1 MGKHGASHWDTDWE
15 AAITPNGEDSLYGA
29 SPSDGY
35 QAVNDWSGVYE
46 VPSQTGFYEQGAV
59 YDYDDAT
66 TRQPVMDQSYYES
79 VYAAYAPPQQ
89 AHQQAHQQVPV
100 QRMPA
105 PQPQAQQAPPQPVIP
120 AQQQAPESS
129 PTWDGPG
136 WQDPYAQYAPPQ
148 AQPQYQQPVQPDP
161 HQQHYAQQ
169 AYEAQ
174 QYAQPQP
181 QYEDHNFHHPDFD
194 TGTFEAIYEAPGS
207 TEAAYDLLPDGEYAE
222 YGEYEDAA
230 YSATGYTDDAE
241 DYEGYGYGSHE
252 NGYAEDYDGDDA
264 DSGFVAD
271 YDADG
276 ELDAD
281 FDDQDDPDAPHGGGG
296 TPLRSRS
303 RSGGT
308 PGGPRPF
315 GSKPSRPSVSLPGR
329 RTLHAFTSTPA
340 AVVGVA
346 AVAVAAVGGLRLPSS
361 HTENTAADAASPATP
376 TTATGLEQNLLQ
388 MRAASANLADRATRS
403 EQRSEL
409 VQQQALE
416 KQRLA
421 EMSQKFFLPVQ
432 DYVLTAGFGQ
442 AGDRWV
448 NLHTGQD
455 FAVPIG
461 TKVVAVTD
469 GTVIESGWA
478 GPYGYRIVIQHPD
491 GSQTWYCHLSVMK
504 VRSGKVTAGQIIA
517 LSGNTG
523 NTTGPHLH
531 LEYHPP
537 GPADPN
543 TGVPGAAT
551 AVDPMPF
558 LRSHGLV

>member
-1 MGKHGASHWDTDWE
+1 MGKHGSSHWDTDWE
-15 AAITPNGEDSLYGA
+15 SAIAPNGEDSLYG
-29 SPSDGY
+29 SGDGY

-46 VPSQTGFYEQGAV
+46 VPSQTGFYEQATV
-59 YDYDDAT
+59 YDYEDAT

-79 VYAAYAPPQQ
+79 VYAAYSAPQQ
-89 AHQQAHQQVPV
+89 AQ
-100 QRMPA
+100 
-105 PQPQAQQAPPQPVIP
+105 QAQQAPPMSQTPQMPAQPVVP
-120 AQQQAPESS
+120 AQPTAPESS

-136 WQDPYAQYAPPQ
+136 WQDPYAQYAQPHYEQQLPEHHHAPQ
-148 AQPQYQQPVQPDP
+148 QQP
-161 HQQHYAQQ
+161 HYEQQHYGQQ
-169 AYEAQ
+169 AYEVP
-174 QYAQPQP
+174 QYGAQP

-194 TGTFEAIYEAPGS
+194 TGTFEAIYDAPGS
-207 TEAAYDLLPDGEYAE
+207 TEAAYDLLPDGEGAYDAYE
-222 YGEYEDAA
+222 AYEGEYDDADYA
-230 YSATGYTDDAE
+230 ADYAVANEYEDDAE
-241 DYEGYGYGSHE
+241 DYAGYGYGDSDGYDDP
-252 NGYAEDYDGDDA
+252 NGY
-264 DSGFVAD
+264 
-271 YDADG
+271 
-276 ELDAD
+276 
-281 FDDQDDPDAPHGGGG
+281 DDPAGGQDA
-296 TPLRSRS
+296 PLRSRS

-308 PGGPRPF
+308 PPARPF
-315 GSKPSRPSVSLPGR
+315 GSKPSRPAVALSGR

-346 AVAVAAVGGLRLPSS
+346 AVAVAAVGGLRLPST
-361 HTENTAADAASPATP
+361 HTETTADAASPATP
-376 TTATGLEQNLLQ
+376 TNGLEQNLLQ

-421 EMSQKFFLPVQ
+421 EMAQKYFLPVQ

-442 AGDRWV
+442 AGDRWA

-455 FAVPIG
+455 FAIPTG
-461 TKVVAVTD
+461 TKVVAITD

-504 VRSGKVTAGQIIA
+504 VRSGKVSAGQIIA
-517 LSGNTG
+517 LSGDTG

-537 GPADPN
+537 GPADPFN
-543 TGVPGAAT
+543 GVPGAST

-558 LRSHGLV
+558 LRAHGLI

>member
-1 MGKHGASHWDTDWE
+1 MGKHGASHSPSHWDTDWE
-15 AAITPNGEDSLYGA
+15 AAITPNGEDSLYG
-29 SPSDGY
+29 SSDGY

-46 VPSQTGFYEQGAV
+46 TPSQTGFYEQGAV
-59 YDYDDAT
+59 YDYEDAT

-79 VYAAYAPPQQ
+79 VYAAYT
-89 AHQQAHQQVPV
+89 
-100 QRMPA
+100 A
-105 PQPQAQQAPPQPVIP
+105 PQQQAPAEPMIP
-120 AQQQAPESS
+120 AQPQAPESS
-129 PTWDGPG
+129 PMWDGPG
-136 WQDPYAQYAPPQ
+136 WQDPYT
-148 AQPQYQQPVQPDP
+148 QP
-161 HQQHYAQQ
+161 
-169 AYEAQ
+169 Q
-174 QYAQPQP
+174 QYAQPQYEQPQQQHYDQQAFEAQQYGAQP

-207 TEAAYDLLPDGEYAE
+207 TEAAYDLLPDGEGHEDGDYDE
-222 YGEYEDAA
+222 YGYENAA
-230 YSATGYTDDAE
+230 YAGSDYDDAE
-241 DYEGYGYGSHE
+241 DYAGYGY
-252 NGYAEDYDGDDA
+252 ADTEDYEDPDG
-264 DSGFVAD
+264 G
-271 YDADG
+271 
-276 ELDAD
+276 
-281 FDDQDDPDAPHGGGG
+281 QDD

-308 PGGPRPF
+308 PGPRPV
-315 GSKPSRPSVSLPGR
+315 GSKPARPSVPLSGR

-346 AVAVAAVGGLRLPSS
+346 AVAVAAVGGLRLPAN
-361 HTENTAADAASPATP
+361 HTETAADAASPVTP
-376 TTATGLEQNLLQ
+376 TNGLEQNLLQ

-421 EMSQKFFLPVQ
+421 EMSQKYFLPVQ

-442 AGDRWV
+442 SGDRWV

-455 FAVPIG
+455 FAVPTG
-461 TKVVAVTD
+461 TKVVAITD

-504 VRSGKVTAGQIIA
+504 VRSGKVAAGQIIA
-517 LSGNTG
+517 LSGDTG

-537 GPADPN
+537 GAADPM
-543 TGVPGAAT
+543 TGVPGAST

-558 LRSHGLV
+558 LRAHGLVP

>member
-1 MGKHGASHWDTDWE
+1 MGKHGASQQGTSHWDTGWE
-15 AAITPNGEDSLYGA
+15 AAIAPNGEDSLYG
-29 SPSDGY
+29 SSDGY

-66 TRQPVMDQSYYES
+66 TRQPIMDQSYYES
-79 VYAAYAPPQQ
+79 VYAAYTPPQQ
-89 AHQQAHQQVPV
+89 HA
-100 QRMPA
+100 PA
-105 PQPQAQQAPPQPVIP
+105 EAVIP

-129 PTWDGPG
+129 PMWDGPG
-136 WQDPYAQYAPPQ
+136 WQDPYAQPQ
-148 AQPQYQQPVQPDP
+148 Q
-161 HQQHYAQQ
+161 
-169 AYEAQ
+169 Q
-174 QYAQPQP
+174 QYAQPQHEQPQHQPQPQQHFGQPAYEAPQYGAQP

-207 TEAAYDLLPDGEYAE
+207 TEASYDLLPDGEGAYDAYDGEGYEDGAYDE
-222 YGEYEDAA
+222 YGEYENAA
-230 YSATGYTDDAE
+230 HAAGYEDDAE
-241 DYEGYGYGSHE
+241 DYAGYGY
-252 NGYAEDYDGDDA
+252 DDA
-264 DSGFVAD
+264 EG
-271 YDADG
+271 YDAPEGG
-276 ELDAD
+276 EDV
-281 FDDQDDPDAPHGGGG
+281 
-296 TPLRSRS
+296 PLRSRS

-308 PGGPRPF
+308 PPARPF
-315 GSKPSRPSVSLPGR
+315 GSKPSRPAAALPGR

-346 AVAVAAVGGLRLPSS
+346 AVAVAAVGGLRLPAT
-361 HTENTAADAASPATP
+361 HTDTAADAASPAAP
-376 TTATGLEQNLLQ
+376 TNGLEQNLLQ

-416 KQRLA
+416 KQHLA
-421 EMSQKFFLPVQ
+421 EMSQKYFIPVQ

-442 AGDRWV
+442 SGDRWV

-455 FAVPIG
+455 FAVPTG
-461 TKVVAVTD
+461 TKVVAITD
-469 GTVIESGWA
+469 GTVVESGWA

-504 VRSGKVTAGQIIA
+504 VRSGKVSAGQIIA
-517 LSGNTG
+517 LSGDTG

-543 TGVPGAAT
+543 NGVPGAST
-551 AVDPMPF
+551 AVNPMPF
-558 LRSHGLV
+558 FRAHGLLP

>member
-1 MGKHGASHWDTDWE
+1 MGKHGSSQWDTDWE
-15 AAITPNGEDSLYGA
+15 AAITPNGEDSLYG
-29 SPSDGY
+29 SSDGY
-35 QAVNDWSGVYE
+35 QAVNEWSGVYE
-46 VPSQTGFYEQGAV
+46 AQPQSGFYEQGAV
-59 YDYDDAT
+59 YDYEAPAAPQ
-66 TRQPVMDQSYYES
+66 QPVMDQSYYES
-79 VYAAYAPPQQ
+79 VYAAYS
-89 AHQQAHQQVPV
+89 
-100 QRMPA
+100 A
-105 PQPQAQQAPPQPVIP
+105 PQQQAPAAPVIP
-120 AQQQAPESS
+120 AQPQAPESS
-129 PTWDGPG
+129 PMWDGPG
-136 WQDPYAQYAPPQ
+136 WQDPYAQYRQPQQQYDQQHQQHQHPVQPPAQ
-148 AQPQYQQPVQPDP
+148 HQPQTQPHAQPQP
-161 HQQHYAQQ
+161 HYGQQ

-174 QYAQPQP
+174 QYGAQP

-207 TEAAYDLLPDGEYAE
+207 TEAAYDLLPDGEGGYDAYDAHNGGGAYDAE
-222 YGEYEDAA
+222 GAYEGEYEDGEYA
-230 YSATGYTDDAE
+230 ATGYTDDAE
-241 DYEGYGYGSHE
+241 DYAGYGYDGYDGGSE
-252 NGYAEDYDGDDA
+252 DDGYAEGGDDA
-264 DSGFVAD
+264 
-271 YDADG
+271 
-276 ELDAD
+276 
-281 FDDQDDPDAPHGGGG
+281 
-296 TPLRSRS
+296 PLRTRS

-308 PGGPRPF
+308 PPPIPPTRPF
-315 GSKPSRPSVSLPGR
+315 GSKPARPAVSLSGR

-361 HTENTAADAASPATP
+361 HTETAADAAAPATP
-376 TTATGLEQNLLQ
+376 ANGLEQNLLQ

-421 EMSQKFFLPVQ
+421 EMSQKYFLPVQ

-455 FAVPIG
+455 FAVPVG

-478 GPYGYRIVIQHPD
+478 GPYGYRIVVQHPD

-504 VRSGKVTAGQIIA
+504 VRSGKVAAGQIIA
-517 LSGNTG
+517 LSGDTG

-537 GPADPN
+537 GPADPGN
-543 TGVPGAAT
+543 GVPGAST

-558 LRSHGLV
+558 LRSHGLVP

>member
-1 MGKHGASHWDTDWE
+1 MGKHGASHSPSHWDTDWE
-15 AAITPNGEDSLYGA
+15 AAITPNGEDSLYG
-29 SPSDGY
+29 SNDGY

-46 VPSQTGFYEQGAV
+46 TPSQTGFYEQGAV
-59 YDYDDAT
+59 YDYEDAT

-79 VYAAYAPPQQ
+79 VYAAYSPPQQ
-89 AHQQAHQQVPV
+89 A
-100 QRMPA
+100 PA
-105 PQPQAQQAPPQPVIP
+105 EPRIP
-120 AQQQAPESS
+120 AQPQAPESS
-129 PTWDGPG
+129 PMWDGPG
-136 WQDPYAQYAPPQ
+136 WQDPYAQYAQPTQQPQQ
-148 AQPQYQQPVQPDP
+148 AQPQYEQPHQPPQTPQPP
-161 HQQHYAQQ
+161 HQQQPAPSAQP
-169 AYEAQ
+169 AQ
-174 QYAQPQP
+174 QYGHQAYDAQQYGAQP

-194 TGTFEAIYEAPGS
+194 TGTFEAIYDAPGS
-207 TEAAYDLLPDGEYAE
+207 TEAAYDLLPDGEGTYDAYDGEGYAD
-222 YGEYEDAA
+222 GEYDEYENAA
-230 YSATGYTDDAE
+230 YDGSDYDDAE
-241 DYEGYGYGSHE
+241 DYAGYGYGDPE
-252 NGYAEDYDGDDA
+252 GYDNPEGYEDG
-264 DSGFVAD
+264 
-271 YDADG
+271 G
-276 ELDAD
+276 EDEA
-281 FDDQDDPDAPHGGGG
+281 
-296 TPLRSRS
+296 PLRSRS

-308 PGGPRPF
+308 PPARPF
-315 GSKPSRPSVSLPGR
+315 GSKPARPSVPLSGR

-346 AVAVAAVGGLRLPSS
+346 AVAVAAVGGLRLPAT
-361 HTENTAADAASPATP
+361 HTETAADAASPATP
-376 TTATGLEQNLLQ
+376 TNGLEQNLLQ

-442 AGDRWV
+442 SGDRWV

-455 FAVPIG
+455 FAVPTG
-461 TKVVAVTD
+461 TKVVAITD

-504 VRSGKVTAGQIIA
+504 VRSGKVAAGQIIA
-517 LSGNTG
+517 LSGDTG

-537 GPADPN
+537 GPADPM
-543 TGVPGAAT
+543 TGVPGAST
-551 AVDPMPF
+551 AVNPMPF
-558 LRSHGLV
+558 LRAHGLVP